1 MKKQILATE
10 SFSSHKRH
18 YFLDFKRAEN
28 DGRYIQFTRSEQQ
41 YDGSYKRWQIIVWEH
56 DFEQFISAFAALF
69 QSAAYQGQ
77 GFQTVQQLRA
87 ELKRSTGIKGM
98 EPQQRP
104 REKLMALGCEKMS
117 SAELLAM
124 LIGSGTPNESA
135 LGLAQRILDSV
146 EGKLS
151 RFKHL
156 NQEQLCKFSG
166 MGIAKSSAVVAA
178 LELAR
183 RINLVSAAEP
193 KIIYLYNRQNGQP
206 GLFPMD
212 N

>member
-18 YFLDFKRAEN
+18 YFLDFKKADN
-28 DGRYIQFTRSEQQ
+28 DSRYIQFTRSEQQ
-41 YDGSYKRWQIIVWEH
+41 ADGSYKRWQVIVFEN
-56 DFEQFISAFAALF
+56 DFEQFISAFASLF

-77 GFQTVQQLRA
+77 GFKNVQQLRA
-87 ELKRSTGIKGM
+87 EVKQHTGIKNM
-98 EPQQRP
+98 APEKRP

-117 SAELLAM
+117 NAELLAM

-135 LGLAQRILDSV
+135 LDLAQRILESV
-146 EGKLS
+146 DGKLTK
-151 RFKHL
+151 FKNL
-156 NQEQLCKFSG
+156 NQEQLCGFSG

-183 RINLVSAAEP
+183 RIHHLSVPEP
-193 KIIYLYNRQNGQP
+193 KLIYLFDWYKKQP
-206 GLFPMD
+206 GIISLD